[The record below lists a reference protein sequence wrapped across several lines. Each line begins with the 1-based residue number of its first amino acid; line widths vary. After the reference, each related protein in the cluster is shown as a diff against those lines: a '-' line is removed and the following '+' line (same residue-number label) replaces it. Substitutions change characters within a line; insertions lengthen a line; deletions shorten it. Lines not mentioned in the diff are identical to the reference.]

1 MILNTLTLNTLTS
14 NTLTQAPME
23 RRIMAIVLPELLDEL
38 ALQRVSQAVIS
49 RAGVSGVA
57 TAPRP
62 SLQQAGALCW
72 QPAPP
77 KRSEVPEARG
87 AGSTRSMAPR
97 AVVLVEFDGQVLE
110 PNARLDAVNDAA
122 RRRGVFPRRTIAQ
135 ATAVVENLV
144 VHALPLGCVTQSLK
158 QVAEAALSFGSPV
171 AFEAPDTVW
180 VDVTGT
186 RHLFGGERELG
197 EALAAHVRALG
208 HTVRVAGAP
217 GPWLARA
224 FARHADFDET
234 GVFLVNAKD
243 AARQAGFLPISA
255 LPISSEAVAWFSRLG
270 LLSLEDLRKLPS
282 TALAARLESPGLE
295 RTLDLIQGRDD
306 GVLAAHLPEELP
318 LEEQS
323 WDCPLES
330 VEPLLFVLK
339 GLAARLASRLEGRGQ
354 AARELLLSIQYD
366 RAIVALRNRNHER
379 EHAAAGSGVGASNVG
394 GDRASEAATLAAFS
408 KELPFRL
415 ATPLSHADDLERIV
429 RARLQRETLLAPARG
444 LRLQVT
450 GITEAR
456 QIQLGLDTDTGL
468 GSTLS
473 ADPRAMEVLVAEL
486 SADIGGGSVGLLE
499 TLDSYLPEKSSRFV
513 PMENVPA
520 GTGSCHPTAFELPT
534 RLITPIEIEAPLRER
549 EMVVL
554 GQSAYVIQSITF
566 EQRLESVEWWAESP
580 VSRDYFRLWLSSLSP
595 ASISPAGVS
604 SSAAPSRDGLSVL
617 VFSNR
622 DDGKKYVQAVYD

>member
-1 MILNTLTLNTLTS
+1 MTLNPRIPNTS
-14 NTLTQAPME
+14 PPAPLE

-38 ALQRVSQAVIS
+38 ALQRVSQAVVS
-49 RAGVSGVA
+49 RAGVSGGA
-57 TAPRP
+57 AGPRP
-62 SLQQAGALCW
+62 ALLQAGALRW
-72 QPAPP
+72 QPTPP
-77 KRSEVPEARG
+77 KRSEVSEARG
-87 AGSTRSMAPR
+87 AGSTKSMAPR

-186 RHLFGGERELG
+186 RHLFGGERELA
-197 EALAAHVRALG
+197 EALATHVRALG

-224 FARHADFDET
+224 FARHAGFDET

-243 AARQAGFLPISA
+243 AAHQAGFLPISA

-270 LLSLEDLRKLPS
+270 LLSLEDLRQLPS
-282 TALAARLESPGLE
+282 SALAARLESPGLE

-354 AARELLLSIQYD
+354 AARELLLTIEYD
-366 RAIVALRNRNHER
+366 RAIVALRNRER
-379 EHAAAGSGVGASNVG
+379 A
-394 GDRASEAATLAAFS
+394 ASEGSAPAAFS

-429 RARLQRETLLAPARG
+429 RSRLQRETLLAPARG

-473 ADPRAMEVLVAEL
+473 ADPRALEVLVAEL

-520 GTGSCHPTAFELPT
+520 RAESCRPTAFELPT
-534 RLITPIEIEAPLRER
+534 RLITPIEFEAPLREK

-566 EQRLESVEWWAESP
+566 EQRLESVEWWADSP
-580 VSRDYFRLWLSSLSP
+580 VSRDYFRLWLGSLSP
-595 ASISPAGVS
+595 AAPMSPGSMSPSSMSPGSMSPAGVA
-604 SSAAPSRDGLSVL
+604 SSAVPSRDGLSVL